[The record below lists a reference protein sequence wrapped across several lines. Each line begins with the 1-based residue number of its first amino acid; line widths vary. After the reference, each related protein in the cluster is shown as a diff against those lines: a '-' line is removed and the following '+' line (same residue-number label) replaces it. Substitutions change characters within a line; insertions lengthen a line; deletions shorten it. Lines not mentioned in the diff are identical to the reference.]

1 MLCAISGS
9 YPQIPALERLGF
21 EVLRVPPNR
30 SVHTP
35 VSDHADIQLCSIDGT
50 VFVAKE
56 QPELAC
62 ALRLRG
68 YRVRMLR
75 QKLRGIYPGDCL
87 LACAVVGHYALLHPG
102 AVAPKVQE
110 YVQQQGYQIVPV
122 RQGYARCAVLPVG
135 ADMVITADPGI
146 AAALRRVGIEPMQI
160 RPGGISLP
168 GYDTGFIGG
177 CGGMPDPHTL
187 IVSGDLRQHPDYKQ
201 IHTVLQRRR
210 ITLYC
215 LPGPLTDVGGL
226 LFFC

>member
-1 MLCAISGS
+1 MFCVISGS

-30 SVHTP
+30 SVDTP
-35 VSDHADIQLCSIDGT
+35 VSDHADIQLCRIGNT
-50 VFVAKE
+50 VFVAAE
-56 QPELAC
+56 QPALAD
-62 ALRLRG
+62 AIRRRG

-75 QKLRGIYPGDCL
+75 QQLCGME
-87 LACAVVGHYALLHPG
+87 CAVVGHCAVLHPG
-102 AVAPKVQE
+102 AVAPEVQE
-110 YVQQQGYQIVPV
+110 YVQQQGYLIVPV

-135 ADMVITADPGI
+135 TDMVVTADPGI
-146 AAALRRVGIEPMQI
+146 AAALRQIGIELLLI
-160 RPGGISLP
+160 RSGGISLP

-187 IVSGDLRQHPDYKQ
+187 IVSGNLRQHPDYEQ
-201 IHTVLQRRR
+201 IHMVLQQRR

-226 LFFC
+226 QFFC